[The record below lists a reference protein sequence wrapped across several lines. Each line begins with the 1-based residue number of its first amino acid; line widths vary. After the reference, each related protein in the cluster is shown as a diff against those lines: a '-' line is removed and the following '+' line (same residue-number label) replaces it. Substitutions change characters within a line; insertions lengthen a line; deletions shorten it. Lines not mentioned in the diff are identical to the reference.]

1 MTTTRTRALD
11 AAVEL
16 LGTEGLRS
24 LTHVRVDE
32 RAGLPKGSTS
42 NSFRTRRA
50 LLEGVAVRILER
62 ELPGVGTTF
71 TQPSTPEEFVEGL
84 SSLLELLTGPA
95 RVPTTARLV
104 LFLEASH
111 DPPLREVLSRG
122 RGILEAMGVASLAT
136 LGARDPRNA
145 AAAVAACF
153 EGLLLHRVARHD
165 ETDPRPVLG
174 LVVRGALA

>member
-42 NSFRTRRA
+42 NYFRTRRA
-50 LLEGVAVRILER
+50 LVEGAADRILER
-62 ELPGVGTTF
+62 EMPGVGTAF
-71 TQPSTPEEFVEGL
+71 QPTSPEEFVEGL

-111 DPPLREVLSRG
+111 DAPLREVLSRG
-122 RGILEAMGVASLAT
+122 RATLEAMGVAGLAT
-136 LGARDPRNA
+136 LGARDPRTA

-165 ETDPRPVLG
+165 DTDPRPVLG